1 MKKRGACLGSQYEG
15 AVHLSREG
23 RGGCWSSAY
32 FQKKL
37 LKSLHGARI
46 LSQGDSGNRGGRM
59 ETGGERGAK
68 LWVILLR
75 LVWLFFLHGP
85 QPRWAG
91 PTECQYRDVHIDQ

>member
-1 MKKRGACLGSQYEG
+1 
-15 AVHLSREG
+15 
-23 RGGCWSSAY
+23 
-32 FQKKL
+32 
-37 LKSLHGARI
+37 
-46 LSQGDSGNRGGRM
+46 M